1 MKQYDISDIRAA
13 QNEAHALIAALEILA
28 QNPDNASLE
37 RIRTHRDSTYNAV
50 NKALGTK
57 KRGSYKPNSQM
68 ITESHK
74 LLLIEAAKF
83 VFLNTRSRR
92 QKGLNEK
99 LMTGEVVTSL
109 GLPLNNTRIMLR
121 QLDRARIVSYNEAEE
136 SVTMHSDQE
145 GFVHVDTIVNNVLE
159 AFDAPLLR

>member
-1 MKQYDISDIRAA
+1 MKNYNIEDIRAA
-13 QNEAHALIAALEILA
+13 QNEAHALIASLEILA

-57 KRGSYKPNSQM
+57 KRGSYKPNSQL
-68 ITESHK
+68 ITEAQK
-74 LLLIEAAKF
+74 LLLIDAAKF
-83 VFLNTRSRR
+83 VFLNARSRR

-99 LMTGEVVTSL
+99 LMTGEVVTAL
-109 GLPLNNTRIMLR
+109 GLPLANTRTVLR
-121 QLDRARIVSYNEAEE
+121 QLDRARIVSYDESEE

-145 GFVHVDTIVNNVLE
+145 GFVHVDTVVNNVLE
-159 AFDAPLLR
+159 AFEAPLLR